1 MKVLP
6 TIGNRIDSLD
16 MLRGFALLGI
26 LIANMLSFHSPY
38 FYIDAQTY
46 FGTPGD
52 QESYKLINIFVEA
65 SFYPIFAMLFGYGL
79 NMQYEKAIINGAN
92 YASMMAKRLAILLA
106 FGIVHAIFVWSG
118 DVLFTYAI
126 MGFIMIAAVRIP
138 KKWILWIAAL
148 VYLIPS
154 LLLIGIIYL
163 ITKYDPNQLMEGF
176 ADIQQI
182 ELAITAYGH
191 GTYGEVL
198 AFRFTEWLL
207 FGMTGTF
214 TGVFMILPLLMIGA
228 AFSKMKLFERASEWK
243 GRIAFVTILSLTIGI
258 FIKSWP
264 YMDTH
269 TYYNTLIQQL
279 IGGPILAIGY
289 AGVIILLC
297 QLPIFMT
304 VFRPVTKAGRMS
316 LTTYLMQS
324 VIATLLFYSYG
335 LGLYGK
341 VDIQTGTMIAI
352 GIFVIQV
359 IFAEL
364 WLMKFRMGP
373 FEWLWRKGTYGKET
387 FGRNM
392 PKKEEN
398 GKVL

>member
-1 MKVLP
+1 MKVSP

-26 LIANMLSFHSPY
+26 LLANMLTFHSPY
-38 FYIDAQTY
+38 FYIDPPTY

-52 QESYKLINIFVEA
+52 YESFKLINIFVEA

-79 NMQYEKAIINGAN
+79 NMQYEKASGAN
-92 YASMMAKRLAILLA
+92 YASMMARRLAILLA

-138 KKWILWIAAL
+138 KKWILWIAAI

-154 LLLIGIIYL
+154 LLLIGIIYF
-163 ITKYDPNQLMEGF
+163 ITKVNPNQLMEGF

-243 GRIAFVTILSLTIGI
+243 GRIALVTLLSLTIGF

-297 QLPIFMT
+297 QLPIFMNI
-304 VFRPVTKAGRMS
+304 FRPVSKAGRMS

-324 VIATLLFYSYG
+324 VVATLIFYSYG
-335 LGLYGK
+335 FGLYGK

-373 FEWLWRKGTYGKET
+373 FEWLWRKGTYGKDIS
-387 FGRNM
+387 
-392 PKKEEN
+392 
-398 GKVL
+398 

>member
-1 MKVLP
+1 MKVSP

-38 FYIDAQTY
+38 FYIDALTY

-52 QESYKLINIFVEA
+52 EESYKLINIFIET
-65 SFYPIFAMLFGYGL
+65 SFYPIFAMMFGYGL
-79 NMQYEKAIINGAN
+79 NMQYEKANANGVNFAPI
-92 YASMMAKRLAILLA
+92 MARRLAILMG
-106 FGIVHAIFVWSG
+106 FGLIHALFIWSG

-138 KKWILWIAAL
+138 KKWLLWIASL

-154 LLLIGIIYL
+154 LLFIGLIYV
-163 ITKYDPNQLMEGF
+163 ITMFDPNQLMEGF
-176 ADIQQI
+176 SDIQQI
-182 ELAITAYGH
+182 ERAITAYGH
-191 GTYGEVL
+191 GTYGE
-198 AFRFTEWLL
+198 AFVFRISEWIL
-207 FGMTGTF
+207 FGLTGSF
-214 TGVFMILPLLMIGA
+214 MGVFMILPLIMIGS

-243 GRIAFVTILSLTIGI
+243 GRIAIVAILSLALGI
-258 FIKSWP
+258 FIKAWP
-264 YMDTH
+264 YIDNTH

-289 AGVIILLC
+289 ACVIILLC
-297 QLPIFMT
+297 QLPIFIT
-304 VFRPVTKAGRMS
+304 IFRPVSKAGRMS

-324 VIATLLFYSYG
+324 VIATLIFYSYG
-335 LGLYGK
+335 FGLYGK
-341 VDIQTGTMIAI
+341 VDLATGTLIAV
-352 GIFVIQV
+352 GIFAIQV

-373 FEWLWRKGTYGKET
+373 FEWIWRKGIY
-387 FGRNM
+387 GRNM